1 MKFATLP
8 DGGRDGRL
16 LLVSRDLRHAVDAA
30 PVAAT
35 LLDVLERWD
44 EVAPSLYTR
53 YEILNAGREPAA
65 FSFDPA
71 ACAAPLPRSP
81 QWCDASAFLNHGR
94 LMEQAFNT
102 PPIPEFDTVP
112 VMYQGASD
120 DFLGPASDVPLPDE
134 ADGIDF
140 EGEFGVVVGRV
151 PMGVSAAQ
159 ALTHVRLVVQLND
172 WSLRAFG
179 PREMRSGFG
188 FLQAKPSTSFA
199 PVAITPDELGNDWRD
214 GRVHLS
220 LHVEWN
226 GGWFGHPHGREMN
239 FGFGELIAH
248 AARTRSLSAGSI
260 VGSGTVSNADRRA
273 GSACIA
279 ERRVIEMID
288 QGGAQTGFMRFGDR
302 VRMTARDDEGG
313 APFGAIDQRV
323 VYAPRAGAKEDRS

>member
-8 DGGRDGRL
+8 DGGKDGRL
-16 LLVSRDLRHAVDAA
+16 LLVSRDLRHAVEAEPIA
-30 PVAAT
+30 RT
-35 LLDVLERWD
+35 LLDALERWD
-44 EVAPSLYTR
+44 DVAPALQALYDD
-53 YEILNAGREPAA
+53 LNGGDIAEARP
-65 FSFDPA
+65 FYPA

-81 QWCDASAFLNHGR
+81 QWCDGSAFLNHGR

-120 DFLGPASDVPLPDE
+120 DFLGASCDVPLPDE

-140 EGEFGVVVGRV
+140 EGEFGAVVDCV
-151 PMGVSAAQ
+151 PMGASAAD
-159 ALTHVRLVVQLND
+159 AMTRIRLLVQIND

-179 PREMRSGFG
+179 PREMRTGFG
-188 FLQAKPSTSFA
+188 FLQAKPATSFA
-199 PVAITPDELGNDWRD
+199 PVAITPDELGDDWRD
-214 GRVHLS
+214 GRVRLS

-226 GGWFGHPHGREMN
+226 DRWFGQPDGREMN
-239 FGFGELIAH
+239 FSFGELIAH
-248 AARTRSLSAGSI
+248 AALTRNLAAGSI
-260 VGSGTVSNADRRA
+260 VGSGTVSNADRKA

-288 QGGAQTGFMRFGDR
+288 EGGARTGFMRFGDR
-302 VRMTARDDEGG
+302 VRMVARDAEGD

-323 VYAPRAGAKEDRS
+323 VRASRVACRFPA